1 MASAVVSYPIGK
13 EYFQEKSVA
22 GKDIEITIEKGSTSR
37 DVSAI
42 LKKKGIIRY
51 EAAFLLKL
59 YFSDYKGKLR
69 YGTFDL
75 NNGMSWVKLSKNW
88 QRRTVKRE

>member
-51 EAAFLLKL
+51 EAAFYWSYISLIIKESFAMEHLI
-59 YFSDYKGKLR
+59 
-69 YGTFDL
+69 
-75 NNGMSWVKLSKNW
+75 
-88 QRRTVKRE
+88 

>member
-1 MASAVVSYPIGK
+1 MASAVVSYQKGK
-13 EYFQEKSVA
+13 EYYKEKSVA
-22 GKDIEITIEKGSTSR
+22 GKNIEITNEKGSTSR

-75 NNGMSWVKLSKNW
+75 YFVMSLGKVFIELAS
-88 QRRTVKRE
+88 QDGQ